1 MMYIKRACVIIDR
14 KNSAAVEIGRDI
26 LRFLND
32 NGIELVVYPPL
43 YDDLSN
49 VEYVDDIGRMTG
61 DVAITVGG
69 DGTILRTFLYLQ
81 DKDMPVM
88 GIGLGEKNFLS
99 SVSREDY
106 LDGLRKLLDGK
117 VYLRQE
123 MRLELSIEGYDV
135 DLPPV
140 LNEVV
145 FATASLGKTIYPIVS
160 IRDEGELIKIWEG
173 KCDGVIVSTPVGS
186 TAYSRSAG
194 ASVVDNDL
202 EAILITPLQPIR
214 KIPPLVI
221 NPDREVVIWA
231 SRKRHKPIIV
241 LDGQIRV
248 GLNWEDVI
256 YIKRSRH
263 YANFIVLN
271 RRASVDR
278 LVKSTL

>member
-1 MMYIKRACVIIDR
+1 MMYIKKACIIVDR
-14 KNSAAVEIGRDI
+14 KNHDAVEIGKSI
-26 LRFLND
+26 IRFLNEHSVD
-32 NGIELVVYPPL
+32 MVVYPPL
-43 YDDLSN
+43 QYDLDVSF
-49 VEYVDDIGRMTG
+49 VDDIGRLGG

-88 GIGLGEKNFLS
+88 GIGLGERNFLS
-99 SVSREDY
+99 SVSRDKY
-106 LDGLRKLLDGK
+106 LEGLEKLLSGK

-123 MRLELSIEGYDV
+123 MRLELALEGYNIS
-135 DLPPV
+135 LPPV

-145 FATASLGKTIYPIVS
+145 FATASLGKTIYPIVGV
-160 IRDEGELIKIWEG
+160 RDEGEIIRIWEG

-194 ASVVDNDL
+194 GSVVDNDL

-214 KIPPLVI
+214 RIPPLVI

-231 SRKRHKPIIV
+231 SRRRHKPIIV

-248 GLNWEDVI
+248 GLDWGDTINI
-256 YIKRSRH
+256 RKSRH
-263 YANFIVLN
+263 YANFIVLD
-271 RRASVDR
+271 RRASVAR
-278 LVKSTL
+278 LVKSAQ